1 MQKIF
6 VFAIFCAAWSMAR
19 SELSTEFKEK
29 FMAKMESVGEKC
41 AAETG
46 APQDDIAKIITKEIP
61 TSHEGRCM
69 LFCGH
74 REFHIQKPDGS
85 VDVESAVASLDFI
98 KAEDEDIYN
107 KLVQV
112 YRTCSQI
119 PAVEDPCEYAVALSI
134 CGVHE
139 AEKLGVDAR
148 ILE

>member
-1 MQKIF
+1 MQSFGFLALI
-6 VFAIFCAAWSMAR
+6 CAALSMAKA
-19 SELSTEFKEK
+19 ELSAEFKEK
-29 FMAKMESVGEKC
+29 FMAKMESIGEKC

-46 APQDDIAKIITKEIP
+46 APQEDIAKIITKEIP
-61 TSHEGRCM
+61 TTHEGRCM

-85 VDVESAVASLDFI
+85 VDIESAIASLDFI

-112 YRTCSQI
+112 YKVCSQI
-119 PAVEDPCEYAVALSI
+119 PVISDPCEYAVELSV

-139 AEKLGVDAR
+139 AEKLGIDRR

>member
-1 MQKIF
+1 MQGLLF
-6 VFAIFCAAWSMAR
+6 SAILCAALSLAK
-19 SELSTEFKEK
+19 SELSADFKEK

-46 APQDDIAKIITKEIP
+46 APQEDIAKIITKEIP
-61 TSHEGRCM
+61 TTHEGRCM

-85 VDVESAVASLDFI
+85 VDVDSAVASLETI

-112 YRTCSQI
+112 YKTCAQVPVI
-119 PAVEDPCEYAVALSI
+119 ADPCEYAVALSE

-139 AEKLGVDAR
+139 AHKLGIDSR